1 LQVELLDARTGI
13 SHGSTNTAAD
23 GAFDLGAPAPGLY
36 FLRVTPTERAPGGAG
51 NVPIEVDARAAHAE
65 MELEFG
71 WTSCGVHY
79 SARHECPRQELNITS
94 LSGQV
99 LDPAG
104 ASIGRATLRLFNMQR
119 EIVEQLTCDEAGRFL
134 SKKQLDGN
142 YELVVSAPG
151 FTTLRQTVQAAR
163 PKVEVLPTTM
173 QIQLG
178 IFGACPH
185 ATVR

>member
-1 LQVELLDARTGI
+1 
-13 SHGSTNTAAD
+13 
-23 GAFDLGAPAPGLY
+23 
-36 FLRVTPTERAPGGAG
+36 
-51 NVPIEVDARAAHAE
+51 
-65 MELEFG
+65 
-71 WTSCGVHY
+71 
-79 SARHECPRQELNITS
+79 
-94 LSGQV
+94 V